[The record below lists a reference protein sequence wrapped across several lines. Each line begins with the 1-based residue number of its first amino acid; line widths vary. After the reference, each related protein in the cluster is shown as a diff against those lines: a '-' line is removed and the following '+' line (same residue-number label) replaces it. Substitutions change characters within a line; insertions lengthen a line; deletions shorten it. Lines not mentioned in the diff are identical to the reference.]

1 LQQIA
6 RRLVFAVRDDDRLCS
21 TFRVAEDGTFADA
34 DDSAVTIAPASHVV
48 VAHPALVDSAT
59 REKWTRVLDDYE
71 IIQPFPQ
78 LQRDAPA
85 LSEKELEARSIERFS
100 GQIARGGRFFTLKKN
115 GWSASWRGL
124 TKEIGGFGASLAI
137 EPGIES
143 FMSKP
148 EDQTLGALSLG
159 N

>member
-1 LQQIA
+1 ATARTHRFERAMCDARFWWTIEGFKKSFGARRLLQQIA
-6 RRLVFAVRDDDRLCS
+6 RRLVFAVRDDDRLHA

-78 LQRDAPA
+78 LQRDSPA
-85 LSEKELEARSIERFS
+85 LTEEELEAREIERFS

-115 GWSASWRGL
+115 GWSAAWTAL
-124 TKEIGGFGASLAI
+124 TK
-137 EPGIES
+137 
-143 FMSKP
+143 
-148 EDQTLGALSLG
+148 
-159 N
+159 